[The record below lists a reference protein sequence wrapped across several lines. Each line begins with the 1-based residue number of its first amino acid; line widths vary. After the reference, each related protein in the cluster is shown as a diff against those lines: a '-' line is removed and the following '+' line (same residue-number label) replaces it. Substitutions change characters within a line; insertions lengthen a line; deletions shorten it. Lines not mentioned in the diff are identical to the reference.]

1 MNRYEFE
8 DKISDYLDN
17 QLSISERRKFESF
30 LDKDSEARDLLKS
43 VRKTIDLLDTS
54 WPQKASEEFLPN
66 LLKRIEAEKSNIR
79 IKSQTNE
86 KTLLFG
92 FSPSNAFL
100 LSTALV
106 CFIAIS
112 VNIFPDLTGSS
123 QSSIVNEINQK
134 TDLNQSTQVAN
145 DESPAFDADSS
156 DSTGL
161 PGSTIKLNDK
171 IKLVKNQR

>member
-79 IKSQTNE
+79 IKSHTNG
-86 KTLLFG
+86 KTLLWKVKTANKSVAPDYLSNFWVKGDGCSKRLDGCKMRFG
-92 FSPSNAFL
+92 FQPINSG
-100 LSTALV
+100 TA
-106 CFIAIS
+106 S
-112 VNIFPDLTGSS
+112 
-123 QSSIVNEINQK
+123 
-134 TDLNQSTQVAN
+134 
-145 DESPAFDADSS
+145 
-156 DSTGL
+156 STGKADPNTEAVL
-161 PGSTIKLNDK
+161 PFGGFPAAKSFS
-171 IKLVKNQR
+171 